1 MTKESYHHGDLRD
14 ALLKAAEDALNDMPI
29 EAVSLREIARRAG
42 VSHAGPK
49 HHFASLGQLFGEVVA
64 RGFERFVESLQTA
77 TDQDADQSPH
87 GRMLAMS
94 RAYLRF
100 AAAHPAL
107 YGLMFGKRDNVV
119 QRTPH
124 MTTSMIAAWSQ
135 LENQVAEVVGPSRAQ
150 TSAVAVWSMVHGCA
164 TLKFDQKLPPHVN
177 IDAALETVVRTLVA
191 GLEAEA

>member
-1 MTKESYHHGDLRD
+1 MSKDSYHHGDLRD
-14 ALLKAAEDALNDMPI
+14 ALLKAAEEALTDMPI
-29 EAVSLREIARRAG
+29 EKVSLREIARRAG
-42 VSHAGPK
+42 VSHAAPK
-49 HHFASLGQLFGEVVA
+49 HHFTSLGQLFGEVVA
-64 RGFERFVESLQTA
+64 RGFERFVESLETA
-77 TDQDADQSPH
+77 TDQDPDQSPH

-100 AAAHPAL
+100 AAAHPAT

-119 QRTPH
+119 QRTPR
-124 MTTSMIAAWSQ
+124 MTTSMFAAWAQ
-135 LENQVAEVVGPSRAQ
+135 LENQVAEVVGPTRAQ

-164 TLKFDQKLPPHVN
+164 TLKIDQKLPPHVS